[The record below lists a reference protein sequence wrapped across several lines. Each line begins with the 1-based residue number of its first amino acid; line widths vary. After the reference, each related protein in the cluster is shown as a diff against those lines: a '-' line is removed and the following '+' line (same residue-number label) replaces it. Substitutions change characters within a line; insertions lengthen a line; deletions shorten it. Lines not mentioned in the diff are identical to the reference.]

1 MKKLNQYELMHL
13 LEFNINYNNLIKGKY
28 YSDNKGWVYH
38 HSDNQYFKNY
48 EQEHNQY
55 NDEMKDVYN
64 NRIFNQVLECQPE
77 LKNKLDEI
85 WKKAHTFVKLPYFLS
100 IELKDLINID
110 SVKSILFKKH
120 LDFTKNDE
128 SIREKVLQN
137 FIDEDSKVF
146 LWLHTSLQKNNF
158 VDDILFELYIKNLNK
173 YENLLKENNISDD
186 ACINVLLLK
195 NLSSKSKNIKRLK
208 LIIQKD
214 TKKKFGNY
222 IEKSFEND
230 FKTNYQSRILFKT
243 AYNKNIY
250 DLDNLM
256 EIKKLYEIKIK
267 VPLNDIFDHL
277 NLNTTLKQSGFK
289 FKYQEVLENEIKNVC
304 ESKKVFFDI
313 NTNNTFQLNFSI
325 KFYDLNLEHTIEN
338 TIKKTNHYFMD
349 LLKRFNNNGDELLNY
364 STEDLTSLMKIYL
377 TKDELTNILNDN
389 PKNEVLI
396 KRKNK
401 I

>member
-1 MKKLNQYELMHL
+1 MKKLNQHELMHL
-13 LEFNINYNNLIKGKY
+13 LEFNINYNNIMRGKY
-28 YSDNKGWVYH
+28 YSDNKGWGY
-38 HSDNQYFKNY
+38 HSDTQYFKNY
-48 EQEHNQY
+48 EQEHNEY
-55 NDEMKDVYN
+55 NDEMKNVHMN
-64 NRIFNQVLECQPE
+64 IIFNQVLEYQPE
-77 LKNKLDEI
+77 LKSKLDEI

-110 SVKSILFKKH
+110 SVKSVLFKKH

-128 SIREKVLQN
+128 SIRERVLQN
-137 FIDEDSKVF
+137 FMDENSKVF
-146 LWLHTSLQKNNF
+146 LWLHASLQKNHF
-158 VDDILFELYIKNLNK
+158 VDDTLFELYVKNLNK
-173 YENLLKENNISDD
+173 FERILKENNVNDD
-186 ACINVLLLK
+186 SCINILLSK
-195 NLSSKSKNIKRLK
+195 NLSNKSKNIKRLK

-214 TKKKFGNY
+214 VEKKFGNY
-222 IEKSFEND
+222 IEKSLEND

-243 AYNKNIY
+243 AYNKNMY

-256 EIKKLYEIKIK
+256 EIKKVYEIKIK

-289 FKYQEVLENEIKNVC
+289 LKYQEVLENEIKNVC
-304 ESKKVFFDI
+304 EFKILFFDM

-338 TIKKTNHYFMD
+338 TIKQTNHYFMD
-349 LLKRFNNNGDELLNY
+349 LLKRFNNKGDELLNY
-364 STEDLTSLMKIYL
+364 STEDLTSLMKIYF
-377 TKDELTNILNDN
+377 TKDELTNILNDS

>member
-1 MKKLNQYELMHL
+1 
-13 LEFNINYNNLIKGKY
+13 
-28 YSDNKGWVYH
+28 
-38 HSDNQYFKNY
+38 
-48 EQEHNQY
+48 
-55 NDEMKDVYN
+55 
-64 NRIFNQVLECQPE
+64 
-77 LKNKLDEI
+77 
-85 WKKAHTFVKLPYFLS
+85 
-100 IELKDLINID
+100 
-110 SVKSILFKKH
+110 
-120 LDFTKNDE
+120 
-128 SIREKVLQN
+128 
-137 FIDEDSKVF
+137 
-146 LWLHTSLQKNNF
+146 
-158 VDDILFELYIKNLNK
+158 
-173 YENLLKENNISDD
+173 
-186 ACINVLLLK
+186 
-195 NLSSKSKNIKRLK
+195 
-208 LIIQKD
+208 
-214 TKKKFGNY
+214 
-222 IEKSFEND
+222 
-230 FKTNYQSRILFKT
+230 
-243 AYNKNIY
+243 
-250 DLDNLM
+250 M

>member
-1 MKKLNQYELMHL
+1 MLHHHL
-13 LEFNINYNNLIKGKY
+13 Y
-28 YSDNKGWVYH
+28 
-38 HSDNQYFKNY
+38 
-48 EQEHNQY
+48 
-55 NDEMKDVYN
+55 
-64 NRIFNQVLECQPE
+64 
-77 LKNKLDEI
+77 
-85 WKKAHTFVKLPYFLS
+85 
-100 IELKDLINID
+100 
-110 SVKSILFKKH
+110 
-120 LDFTKNDE
+120 
-128 SIREKVLQN
+128 
-137 FIDEDSKVF
+137 
-146 LWLHTSLQKNNF
+146 
-158 VDDILFELYIKNLNK
+158 
-173 YENLLKENNISDD
+173 
-186 ACINVLLLK
+186 
-195 NLSSKSKNIKRLK
+195 RLK